1 MIAAIDDCDLWNAI
15 KSMPK
20 GKSPGPD
27 RLPSEVYA
35 AFYYP
40 IRISLLNFLNKI
52 AEDREAVPAGFT
64 EAMVRLIPKKGDLS
78 ELGNWRPISLLN
90 TDYKI
95 FATILRNR
103 IAPMADYL
111 ISKEQIGFMRGRNID
126 TNIWLVNQEY
136 MDYQVSKDRRIMIFY
151 DLEKAY
157 DYVNHEALGYIL
169 QQRGFCPKFTKL
181 IKCLHDKASARV
193 LTAHGPTDP
202 IARKSGFSK
211 VADWRRYSST
221 LSLTALQTTS
231 EIPTKM
237 GDNYYCN
244 MPTTQPLYFAHHL
257 TLSWPIDA

>member
-1 MIAAIDDCDLWNAI
+1 
-15 KSMPK
+15 MPK

-52 AEDREAVPAGFT
+52 TEDPEAVPAGFT

-78 ELGNWRPISLLN
+78 ELGNWRPTSLLN

-136 MDYQVSKDRRIMIFY
+136 MDNHVSKDRRIMIFY

-157 DYVNHEALGYIL
+157 DYVNHEALEYIV

-202 IARKSGFSK
+202 IARKSGVFQGCPLAPLLFNF
-211 VADWRRYSST
+211 VADCLANHFRNTNKNGRQLLLQYADD
-221 LSLTALQTTS
+221 TAFILRT
-231 EIPTKM
+231 PLDAVM
-237 GDNYYCN
+237 ADN
-244 MPTTQPLYFAHHL
+244 A
-257 TLSWPIDA
+257 